1 MILSHISFLS
11 LTGVKDHP
19 QDTSRS
25 KKGQKT
31 LIEGKKNK
39 NKPKLLHSV
48 CFHLFIY
55 LFCEFVSLLCVIFLH
70 PLYQFVEKVINIWHL
85 EFTGTRRQTP
95 AATGEG
101 TAEGRGQ
108 SCKREKEG
116 RSSETKRGTRKGKTG
131 EKGEGWTRKTGEKRE
146 GGEGKGRE
154 AKSKRGAAEIQN
166 GVSKGLLFYIVVVHT
181 FCHTCSHLRDLQ
193 VSWWRNLNSENT
205 FIVSYG
211 CKDFCVRCGSGDEM
225 ECGLGYPYIYISPP
239 HLQSFKRHIGQLIE
253 ESI

>member
-31 LIEGKKNK
+31 LIEGKKT

-48 CFHLFIY
+48 HFHLFIY
-55 LFCEFVSLLCVIFLH
+55 FVSLLCVIFLH

-85 EFTGTRRQTP
+85 EFTGTRRETP

-116 RSSETKRGTRKGKTG
+116 RSSETKGGTRKGKTG

-166 GVSKGLLFYIVVVHT
+166 GVSNGLLFYIVVVHT
-181 FCHTCSHLRDLQ
+181 FRHTCSHLRDLQ
-193 VSWWRNLNSENT
+193 VSWWRNLNSKNT

-211 CKDFCVRCGSGDEM
+211 CKDLCPLWQWSWNEM
-225 ECGLGYPYIYISPP
+225 WFGLSIYYLYFPP